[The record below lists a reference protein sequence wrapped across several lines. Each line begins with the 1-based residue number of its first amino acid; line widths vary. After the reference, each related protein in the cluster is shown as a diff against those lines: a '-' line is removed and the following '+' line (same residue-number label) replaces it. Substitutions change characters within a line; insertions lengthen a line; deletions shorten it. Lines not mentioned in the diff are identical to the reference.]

1 MRNAEASVGA
11 GAARGPARLDRLTV
25 IILFL
30 PPALLLFTIFV
41 ILPMGE
47 AMYFS
52 VFRWN
57 GFGRPEEFMGLRNF
71 ERLVSHRAFG
81 LALRNNALIIGVSL
95 LVQLPLALALALALA
110 QRLRGTYAFRLI
122 LFLPY
127 VLADIAA
134 GLIWRF
140 VYDGDYGLV
149 TGIMGLFGLPPVY
162 ILGDRDLAIWAILA
176 VIVWKYF
183 GFHMML
189 FIAGLQGIDKDY
201 YEAARI
207 DGAGR
212 FAVFRYVTLP
222 MLAPT
227 IRLSIFFAVLGSL
240 QFFDM
245 IMPLTK
251 GGPSDSTQTLVT
263 YLYNFGV
270 TRMQIGF
277 GSAVGVVL
285 FVICVVFAFTYKAT
299 AICAMTEPAPSRP
312 TAPPFE
318 LFKVWR
324 WAFLLFVAGLVL
336 VPLLAT
342 ALGGFKSLGDLR
354 TNRSA
359 CPRPGSSR
367 TISASSGRHAL
378 ADARQLALHR
388 GLHRHPD
395 GRRRGHGGLPLRA
408 PHLLRRPLSPE
419 LLHARPAL
427 PGRHRRPAALHQ
439 DPRPRPARHLLGRD
453 PAADRLQPRLRHPPL
468 PPLLPR
474 AAREPVRRR
483 HDRRLRLCPLL
494 LARHPAALAADPLHR
509 RRLRL
514 RPELEQ
520 LPAAARPSSTP
531 TPCTPGRSASWS
543 SSASSPPN
551 GAWSSPSSR

>member
-1 MRNAEASVGA
+1 MAWSAGLRNAEASVGA
-11 GAARGPARLDRLTV
+11 KAARGPARLDRLTV
-25 IILFL
+25 IVLFL
-30 PPALLLFTIFV
+30 PPALLLFTLFV

-57 GFGRPEEFMGLRNF
+57 GFGRPEDFMGLRNF

-81 LALRNNALIIGVSL
+81 LALRNNALIIAVSL

-149 TGIMGLFGLPPVY
+149 TGVLGLFGLPPVY

-212 FAVFRYVTLP
+212 FEVFRYVTLP

-299 AICAMTEPAPSRP
+299 AM
-312 TAPPFE
+312 
-318 LFKVWR
+318 
-324 WAFLLFVAGLVL
+324 
-336 VPLLAT
+336 
-342 ALGGFKSLGDLR
+342 
-354 TNRSA
+354 
-359 CPRPGSSR
+359 
-367 TISASSGRHAL
+367 
-378 ADARQLALHR
+378 
-388 GLHRHPD
+388 
-395 GRRRGHGGLPLRA
+395 
-408 PHLLRRPLSPE
+408 
-419 LLHARPAL
+419 
-427 PGRHRRPAALHQ
+427 
-439 DPRPRPARHLLGRD
+439 
-453 PAADRLQPRLRHPPL
+453 
-468 PPLLPR
+468 
-474 AAREPVRRR
+474 R
-483 HDRRLRLCPLL
+483 HD
-494 LARHPAALAADPLHR
+494 
-509 RRLRL
+509 
-514 RPELEQ
+514 
-520 LPAAARPSSTP
+520 
-531 TPCTPGRSASWS
+531 
-543 SSASSPPN
+543 
-551 GAWSSPSSR
+551 